1 MWRLFR
7 KVQGKKGKDKEEKN
21 KTQTSS
27 KKNNVFSINDFPE
40 RMSKINQT
48 YPLLKEKENKTLTR
62 IIDLIKIGRHKEART
77 LFDELSKIRKDI
89 GVLENSKKVI
99 EQTSIKISL
108 IHDIGDALET
118 IEPVTKEG
126 NCQTREKVITE
137 KKIDRSVEKE
147 FEMKDFSKN
156 VLKDILKK
164 DYKDIDFESI
174 EQIDNIFNKVMQEK
188 DN

>member
-108 IHDIGDALET
+108 IHDI
-118 IEPVTKEG
+118 
-126 NCQTREKVITE
+126 
-137 KKIDRSVEKE
+137 
-147 FEMKDFSKN
+147 
-156 VLKDILKK
+156 
-164 DYKDIDFESI
+164 
-174 EQIDNIFNKVMQEK
+174 
-188 DN
+188 